1 MGDVRDP
8 LQSPSQYMS
17 IDLSSLKHLPA
28 ADKLRIVTEL
38 WNDIAASNE
47 PVVIPEEILRETTRR
62 SAEVK
67 ADPAIAIDEKELWR
81 RVDG

>member
-1 MGDVRDP
+1 
-8 LQSPSQYMS
+8 MS

-38 WNDIAASNE
+38 WNDIAASSE
-47 PVVIPEEILRETTRR
+47 PVAIPEEILQETSRR

-67 ADPAIAIDEKELWR
+67 ADPSIAIDEKELWR

>member
-1 MGDVRDP
+1 
-8 LQSPSQYMS
+8 MS
-17 IDLSSLKHLPA
+17 IDLSSLKHLPT

-47 PVVIPEEILRETTRR
+47 PVVIPEEILQEASRR
-62 SAEVK
+62 SAQLK
-67 ADPAIAIDEKELWR
+67 ADPSIAIDEKELWR